1 VGQAEVAQS
10 SHEEGRDR
18 QVGASAGI
26 EAALLQACI
35 ERQRPFPQDGGIIG
49 VLRERVER
57 RRFALHLETRT
68 PSPASGPEPRWRDA
82 M

>member
-1 VGQAEVAQS
+1 
-10 SHEEGRDR
+10 
-18 QVGASAGI
+18 
-26 EAALLQACI
+26 LLQACI

-49 VLRERVER
+49 VLRERVQR
-57 RRFALHLETRT
+57 RRFAWRLETRT